1 VTAARR
7 PARAALLPFCVL
19 GLAACQASSRDRFVA
34 GENAMRRGDLFQAL
48 QSFDDVPVTDPRYPE
63 ARLTA
68 AALERRVRRQMELL
82 LLGLRMRSEWRDEE
96 AMSAFRDA
104 LQAWPGNPGAQALLA
119 ATEARQ
125 RTLAPLRSAGMLAA
139 PAAPVRV
146 LADPASAP
154 PPRPLAEGA
163 LPAADVA
170 QGPQPAASDPRPPL
184 PAVAPQLDDPTSPE
198 AAAEL
203 SRIEAR
209 LAGGIDLEP
218 LLAELVALQR
228 TYPNDAR
235 VANRL
240 ARLLQQ
246 RGLMRYGLGNVAG
259 ALTDWQRAIDLDPE
273 LRTARTLL
281 ELATAELAEP
291 SR

>member
-1 VTAARR
+1 VTALRRARR
-7 PARAALLPFCVL
+7 TLLPL
-19 GLAACQASSRDRFVA
+19 LALAACQALPRDQFVL
-34 GENAMRRGDLFQAL
+34 GEDAMRRGDLLLAL
-48 QSFDDVPVTDPRYPE
+48 RSFDEVPVTDPRYPE

-82 LLGLRMRSEWRDEE
+82 LLGLRLRGEWRDEE
-96 AMSAFRDA
+96 ALAAFRDA
-104 LQAWPGNPGAQALLA
+104 LQTWPDNPGARELVA

-125 RTLAPLRSAGMLAA
+125 RTLASLRSTGALAVA
-139 PAAPVRV
+139 PPPPVRV
-146 LADPASAP
+146 LADPAPAVP
-154 PPRPLAEGA
+154 AQPLAETAPPRP
-163 LPAADVA
+163 ADVA
-170 QGPQPAASDPRPPL
+170 EDAHAVEADPRLLL
-184 PAVAPQLDDPTSPE
+184 PSVAPQLDDPASPE
-198 AAAEL
+198 AAAAL
-203 SRIEAR
+203 AAIETR
-209 LAGGIDLEP
+209 LVRCDDLEP
-218 LLAELVALQR
+218 VLADLVALQR

-235 VANRL
+235 VATRL

-246 RGLMRYGLGNVAG
+246 RGLMRYGQGNVAG